1 MIEVVSKKG
10 HNLALEK
17 IVMYTQQIIKQDI
30 SAVLEKLGIVMHDS
44 QSVQWI
50 VERTDSPSFG
60 DFSSNVAMQL
70 FRLLSDE
77 NKKQFSQPRMFAQA
91 MVEKLQANDGTKN
104 RYSKVEVAGPGFI
117 NFFVSSPQLLS
128 DFSQML
134 DAFSSESVQLVSSEF
149 TGKKVLVEFTDP
161 NPFKE
166 LHIGHAYSN
175 IVGESIARL
184 YEVAGAD
191 VLRVCYQGDV
201 GMHVAKSVWGMKR
214 LLTEENKQIS
224 EIATLPLSERIA
236 FLGKS
241 YAKGATAY
249 EEDEVAKQEMKEINF
264 ATYAAAQRRL
274 AADEGWEPQVD
285 YTQFLKDSSQNQEEI
300 DSYYQQ
306 GRAWSLEYFDTQ
318 YARLGTKFDDFFF
331 ESLVGEYGIQIV
343 REFLD
348 KGVFK
353 ESEGA
358 VIFPGSEYGLHDRV
372 FINSLGLPTY
382 EAKELGLAPEK
393 YRRHTYDHSVIITA
407 DEIKE
412 YFKVLLTAMAQT
424 HPELAAKTRHLSHGM
439 VRLPEGKMSSR
450 TGKVITAQWLLDEA
464 QTKMMEKVTASQ
476 PDWSSEKQAEAARA
490 ISVGAVK
497 YAFLKQSIGQDIAFS
512 FEDSLSFTGQSGPYL
527 QYTYVRCDSILQK
540 LVKNDPE
547 QAALLNQTNILTT
560 LGIEDLTDA
569 NSLEV
574 IKVLLK
580 YPAVLQQALTEY
592 APHYLA
598 MYIFELSQA
607 FSVFYDTS
615 PILHEADQT
624 IKAQRVAVVVALQ
637 TVLKH
642 GMNILGLEAIKE
654 M

>member
-1 MIEVVSKKG
+1 MF
-10 HNLALEK
+10 
-17 IVMYTQQIIKQDI
+17 TQQIIKQDI
-30 SAVLEKLGIVMHDS
+30 TVVLEQLGLVGLDKQEVHDT
-44 QSVQWI
+44 QEVPHKQEVQWI
-50 VERTDSPSFG
+50 VERTDSPAFG
-60 DFSSNVAMQL
+60 DFSSNAAMQL

-77 NKKQFSQPRMFAQA
+77 NKKKFSQPRMFAQA
-91 MVEKLQANDGTKN
+91 LVEKIQRNNDTKK
-104 RYSKVEVAGPGFI
+104 RYTKIEVAGPGFI
-117 NFFVSSPQLLS
+117 NFFVSSRQLLS
-128 DFSQML
+128 DFMQML
-134 DAFSSESVQLVSSEF
+134 DALSSGSVELVSSEF
-149 TGKKVLVEFTDP
+149 AGKKVLVEFTDP

-184 YEVAGAD
+184 YEVAGAQ

-201 GMHVAKSVWGMKR
+201 GMHVAKSVWGMKQ
-214 LLTEENKQIS
+214 LLVEEQKQIS
-224 EIATLPLSERIA
+224 DIASLPLSQRIA

-249 EEDEVAKQEMKEINF
+249 EEDESAKQEMKEINF

-274 AADEGWEPQVD
+274 VADEGWEPQVD
-285 YTQFLKDSSQNQEEI
+285 YAQFLKNSAVNQEEI

-343 REFLD
+343 REFLE

-353 ESEGA
+353 ESQGA

-393 YRRHTYDHSVIITA
+393 YRRHQYDHSVIVTA
-407 DEIKE
+407 NEIKE
-412 YFKVLLTAMAQT
+412 YFKVLLTAMTQT

-464 QTKMMEKVTASQ
+464 QAKMMEKVTGSQ
-476 PDWSSEKQAEAARA
+476 PNWDSKKQIEAARA

-540 LVKNDPE
+540 LVVNDSE
-547 QAALLNQTNILTT
+547 QAVLLKQTNILTAQ
-560 LGIEDLTDA
+560 GIEDLTDK
-569 NSLEV
+569 NSLDV
-574 IKVLLK
+574 IKVLLQ
-580 YPAVLQQALTEY
+580 YPAVLQQSLVEYSPHHLAL
-592 APHYLA
+592 YL
-598 MYIFELSQA
+598 FELSQA
-607 FSVFYDTS
+607 FSVFYDTT
-615 PILHEADQT
+615 PILHETDQS
-624 IKAQRVAVVVALQ
+624 IKVQRVAVVVALQ